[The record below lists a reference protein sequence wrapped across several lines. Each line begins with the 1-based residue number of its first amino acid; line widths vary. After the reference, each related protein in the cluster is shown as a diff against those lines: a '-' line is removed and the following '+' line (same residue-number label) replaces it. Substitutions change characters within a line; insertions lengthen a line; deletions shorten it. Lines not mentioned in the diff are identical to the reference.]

1 MNLEKWI
8 IKKNK
13 TTTTKKTNLS
23 VSFLYLDSSFP
34 GRYVHSKTGG
44 IGIKIIVAPPRES
57 TDYTFSILFLHDFFR
72 YACCSHMPKNTKAI

>member
-13 TTTTKKTNLS
+13 KTTKKNNLS
-23 VSFLYLDSSFP
+23 VSSLYLDSSFP

-44 IGIKIIVAPPRES
+44 IGIKIIVAPLRES
-57 TDYTFSILFLHDFFR
+57 IDYTFPILFLHDFFR
-72 YACCSHMPKNTKAI
+72 YACCSHMPKSTKAI